1 MLDETGG
8 EQSIFRLVAALAVEA
23 GDSGG
28 AVVAYV
34 GSRPSHFFRET
45 IASTVASRLII
56 SSSTTGL
63 LCETKIPQ
71 QLQRKHFT

>member
-1 MLDETGG
+1 VLDETGG

-34 GSRPSHFFRET
+34 GSRPSIQPLLPRNN
-45 IASTVASRLII
+45 RLHGGFTLDHLFLYHR
-56 SSSTTGL
+56 SSL
-63 LCETKIPQ
+63 
-71 QLQRKHFT
+71 

>member
-34 GSRPSHFFRET
+34 GSRPRY
-45 IASTVASRLII
+45 LIPML
-56 SSSTTGL
+56 TL
-63 LCETKIPQ
+63 
-71 QLQRKHFT
+71 FTPSK